1 MGIVRGRA
9 SQNGKRGGDVVS
21 VWSRGSGSL
30 PCVGVTVGP
39 VPDHTQA
46 LQIPKLVNPLSQI
59 GKYVGQFADPN
70 SQIGKLDSQ
79 IGECNSRNWE
89 RWCHTIAQIGNK
101 ELGGR

>member
-1 MGIVRGRA
+1 MGFELSKLGIVRGRA

-46 LQIPKLVNPLSQI
+46 LQIPKLVNSLSQI
-59 GKYVGQFADPN
+59 GKEKRVPVE
-70 SQIGKLDSQ
+70 
-79 IGECNSRNWE
+79 GETHLHLIFTCLIALGTTWE
-89 RWCHTIAQIGNK
+89 RHESRLEG
-101 ELGGR
+101 